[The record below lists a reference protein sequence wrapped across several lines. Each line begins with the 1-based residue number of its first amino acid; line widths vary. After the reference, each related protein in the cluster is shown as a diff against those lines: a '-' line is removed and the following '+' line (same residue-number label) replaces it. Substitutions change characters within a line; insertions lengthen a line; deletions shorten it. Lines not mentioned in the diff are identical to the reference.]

1 MATIVAGTSVRPIP
15 SADRT
20 APARTLFTY
29 VPPGVTPLRNIM
41 PAAEASMPV
50 VITAARPESRDD
62 PRGAS
67 VDAAK
72 IDSVIG
78 RKPSPASIAS

>member
-1 MATIVAGTSVRPIP
+1 
-15 SADRT
+15 
-20 APARTLFTY
+20 
-29 VPPGVTPLRNIM
+29 M
-41 PAAEASMPV
+41 PA
-50 VITAARPESRDD
+50 VITRRGPKRPTT
-62 PRGAS
+62 RGAS